1 MKNFK
6 KIIAVLIVA
15 VLTVSVLSLGIF
27 AAADDAADTAADT
40 AAADTADAAT
50 ADDGSTKSKAIAA
63 AACVGLVAAVGAVS
77 MCIAI
82 SKSADGIARQP
93 DAAENLRGS
102 LMLGLVFIETVV
114 IYALIVA
121 ILIVFVL

>member
-15 VLTVSVLSLGIF
+15 VLAVSVLSLGIF
-27 AAADDAADTAADT
+27 AVADDAADAADT
-40 AAADTADAAT
+40 AAADTADTAT
-50 ADDGSTKSKAIAA
+50 ADDGSTKSKAFAA
-63 AACVGLVAAVGAVS
+63 AACVGLVAAAGAVS

-93 DAAENLRGS
+93 EAAENLRGS

>member
-1 MKNFK
+1 ML
-6 KIIAVLIVA
+6 A
-15 VLTVSVLSLGIF
+15 VSVLSLGIF
-27 AAADDAADTAADT
+27 AAADDAADTADT
-40 AAADTADAAT
+40 ATADTADTAT
-50 ADDGSTKSKAIAA
+50 VDDGSTKSKAIAA
-63 AACVGLVAAVGAVS
+63 ATCVGLVAAAGAVS

-93 DAAENLRGS
+93 EAAENLRGS

>member
-15 VLTVSVLSLGIF
+15 VLAVSVLSLGIF
-27 AAADDAADTAADT
+27 AAAGDAADTADT
-40 AAADTADAAT
+40 ATADTADTAT
-50 ADDGSTKSKAIAA
+50 VDDGSTKSKAIAA
-63 AACVGLVAAVGAVS
+63 AACVGLVAATGAVS

-93 DAAENLRGS
+93 EAAENLRGS

>member
-15 VLTVSVLSLGIF
+15 VLAVSVLSLGIF
-27 AAADDAADTAADT
+27 AAADDAADTADT
-40 AAADTADAAT
+40 ATADTADTAT
-50 ADDGSTKSKAIAA
+50 VDDDGSTKSKAIAA
-63 AACVGLVAAVGAVS
+63 AACVGLVAATGAVS

-93 DAAENLRGS
+93 EAAENLRGS

>member
-15 VLTVSVLSLGIF
+15 VLAVSVLSLGIF
-27 AAADDAADTAADT
+27 AAADDAADTADT
-40 AAADTADAAT
+40 ATADTADTAT
-50 ADDGSTKSKAIAA
+50 VDDGSTKSKAIAA
-63 AACVGLVAAVGAVS
+63 ATCVGLAAAAGAVS

-93 DAAENLRGS
+93 EAAENLRGS

>member
-15 VLTVSVLSLGIF
+15 VLAVSVLSLGIF
-27 AAADDAADTAADT
+27 AAADDAADTAYT
-40 AAADTADAAT
+40 ATADTADTAT
-50 ADDGSTKSKAIAA
+50 VDDGSTKSKAIAA
-63 AACVGLVAAVGAVS
+63 AACVGLVAATGAVS

-93 DAAENLRGS
+93 EAAENLRGS

>member
-15 VLTVSVLSLGIF
+15 VLAVSVLSLGIF
-27 AAADDAADTAADT
+27 AAADDAADTADT
-40 AAADTADAAT
+40 ATADTADTAT
-50 ADDGSTKSKAIAA
+50 VDDGSTKSKAIAA
-63 AACVGLVAAVGAVS
+63 AACVGLVAATGAVS

-93 DAAENLRGS
+93 EAAEKLRGS

>member
-15 VLTVSVLSLGIF
+15 MLAVSVLSLGIF
-27 AAADDAADTAADT
+27 AAADDAADTADT
-40 AAADTADAAT
+40 ATV
-50 ADDGSTKSKAIAA
+50 DDGSTKSKAIAA
-63 AACVGLVAAVGAVS
+63 AACVGLVAATGAVS

-93 DAAENLRGS
+93 EAAENLRGS